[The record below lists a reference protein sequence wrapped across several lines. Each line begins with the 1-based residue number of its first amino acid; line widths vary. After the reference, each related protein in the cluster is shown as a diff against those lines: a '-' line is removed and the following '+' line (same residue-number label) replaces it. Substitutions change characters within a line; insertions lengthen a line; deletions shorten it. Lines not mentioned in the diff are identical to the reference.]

1 MDDDVIPRIKFIG
14 KIQKGEKMNVK
25 HMQIQQDTILTKI
38 FRSFVYNDNRTNT
51 FNFINTSIKKAFEI
65 LNMHMDSDKQF
76 DKKICQ
82 NIINDLRQ
90 CRYGMINI
98 KDTYMDDLMFCCK
111 MDSLIEES
119 EARINDIE
127 SKYEY
132 LRAIEMDS

>member
-1 MDDDVIPRIKFIG
+1 MTLFLALSLLE

-38 FRSFVYNDNRTNT
+38 FRSFVYNDNRSNT

-65 LNMHMDSDKQF
+65 LNMHMESDKQF

-82 NIINDLRQ
+82 NIINDLRE
-90 CRYGMINI
+90 CKFGMINI

-111 MDSLIEES
+111 MDALIEETD
-119 EARINDIE
+119 ARINDIE
-127 SKYEY
+127 SKHEY
-132 LRAIEMDS
+132 LREVKMD